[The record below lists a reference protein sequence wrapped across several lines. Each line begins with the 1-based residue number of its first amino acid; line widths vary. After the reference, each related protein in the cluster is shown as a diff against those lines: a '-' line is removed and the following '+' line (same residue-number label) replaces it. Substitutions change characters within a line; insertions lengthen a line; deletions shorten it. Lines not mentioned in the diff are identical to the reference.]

1 MLLYSKCVCSVA
13 QSCPTLCNPMDCS
26 LPRSSV
32 HGIFQVSIVEQFAIS
47 YSRGTSPYRDQIRIS
62 WVSCIGRWIL
72 YHGAIVY
79 VKEMYLGETC
89 SDFLYIAIC
98 MKGVFS
104 RLGSSVTCECV
115 CVCMHVCVSV
125 SLHMSVCVCI
135 CMLAHKKSRQKYLHV
150 DLNAS
155 GVPRVCPLFGRT
167 HSEDS
172 HFLLI
177 SVAPGSTD
185 HLSSR
190 LYTGSTTFLYNPS
203 QNCYHQ

>member
-47 YSRGTSPYRDQIRIS
+47 YSRGTSPYRDQILIS

-115 CVCMHVCVSV
+115 CVCTVCACMCVS
-125 SLHMSVCVCI
+125 LCLCI
-135 CMLAHKKSRQKYLHV
+135 CLYVYVYVCLHTKKADK
-150 DLNAS
+150 NI
-155 GVPRVCPLFGRT
+155 CM
-167 HSEDS
+167 
-172 HFLLI
+172 
-177 SVAPGSTD
+177 
-185 HLSSR
+185 
-190 LYTGSTTFLYNPS
+190 
-203 QNCYHQ
+203 